1 MNLRTLSVLLCIG
14 GAASLTAQSF
24 RVKITTG
31 LSAFD
36 DDAKV
41 QFYTGAP
48 TSDPADVPKVGFGL
62 GPGPKIACV
71 SADGA
76 DMELNAYGP
85 FSSDVTVPFKV
96 SGPVSGA
103 YAITIYNVHD
113 LFGGSCIV
121 LEDVLEGTSTPIL
134 AGTAYQFDLDVNTP
148 TDPPRFLF
156 HVSAALQPAVT
167 DASCSNLN
175 DGAIS
180 VPVSGTGPWMVT
192 CTDDQGGLVQ
202 QVNSA
207 ISPVQLPGL
216 AQGQYA
222 VSISNTDGCV
232 RTLHTTVDAAPAPM
246 ADFSIASANVVV
258 NEPVVFS
265 NGSVGHTASSWQFG
279 DGGASSAASPTHA
292 YTSPGEY
299 QVDLTVS
306 NGPCTAT
313 AAATVFVGEATG
325 IEGHDPLEARVF
337 VQGDNITVICPYASQ
352 PTNAALFSANGR
364 AASEQQRTMDGR
376 TPMYIP
382 TAGLAAGGYVL
393 RVWNTEGM
401 RSYMVPVA
409 R

>member
-1 MNLRTLSVLLCIG
+1 MNLRTLSVLLCLG

-31 LSAFD
+31 LSAFN
-36 DDAKV
+36 DDAKI
-41 QFYTGAP
+41 QFYTGVP
-48 TSDPADVPKVGFGL
+48 TVDPADVPKVGFGM

-85 FSSDVTVPFKV
+85 FTTDIAVPFKV

-103 YAITIYNVHD
+103 YAITIYNIHD

-134 AGTAYQFDLDVNTP
+134 AGTAYQFNLDVNTP

-156 HVSAALQPAVT
+156 HVSAALQPSVT
-167 DASCSNLN
+167 DASCSDMS

-180 VPVSGTGPWMVT
+180 IPVTGTGPWVVA

-202 QVNSA
+202 QFNTAS
-207 ISPVQLPGL
+207 SPIAFTALS
-216 AQGQYA
+216 QGGYS
-222 VSISNTDGCV
+222 VSISTADGCL
-232 RTLHTTVDAAPAPM
+232 RTLHSAVDAVPAPL
-246 ADFSIASANVVV
+246 ADFSIGSANVAV
-258 NEPVVFS
+258 NEPVVFT
-265 NGSVGHTASSWQFG
+265 NGSIGHTASSWQFG
-279 DGGASSAASPTHA
+279 DGGTSSAASPTHA

-299 QVDLTVS
+299 QVDLTVA
-306 NGPCTAT
+306 NGPCTAMT
-313 AAATVFVGEATG
+313 ATTVFVGEANG
-325 IEGHDPLEARVF
+325 IEGNDPLEARVF

-364 AASEQQRTMDGR
+364 AASEQQRTVDGR
-376 TPMYIP
+376 SAMYIS
-382 TAGLAAGGYVL
+382 TTGLAAGGYVL
-393 RVWNTEGM
+393 RVWNANGM
-401 RSYMVPVA
+401 RSYMVPLA